1 MTLALVMADLQPR
14 RADLMVGSNPKLSR
28 AKSGEQGEQL
38 RLGNTIF
45 RLKQGVTVIKS
56 IWGAVWKVANVH

>member
-1 MTLALVMADLQPR
+1 
-14 RADLMVGSNPKLSR
+14 MVGSNPKLSR
-28 AKSGEQGEQL
+28 AKSGEWSEQL

-56 IWGAVWKVANVH
+56 IWGAVWKVANVSASASTL